1 MEKMG
6 KKLNIDEMNCRVDIV
21 TWPLY
26 SRMEGG
32 GDPPPYCLEGG
43 DNKIVGT
50 PLKHTP
56 EGKLLKGGGGGVD
69 REYKLSGMG
78 GGYKE
83 GL

>member
-1 MEKMG
+1 
-6 KKLNIDEMNCRVDIV
+6 
-21 TWPLY
+21 
-26 SRMEGG
+26 MEGG